1 MSIKNIINRF
11 FHTSSESRSS
21 DVTVN
26 ELAVSKEYKSLSIPD
41 DDEKAEYPFTTEEC
55 GIKVYDIPFVPE
67 DKEVFYVEYEYD
79 ENANAF
85 IKEHISEIRKELSKR
100 GIKFTYIPELSFSS
114 EEAKEVIN
122 YLRPDANFD
131 GLDTKDFANLTSSFL
146 LDYMWT
152 PANRPKISSSFA
164 WFHSELKPFNG
175 NVRIYTFDMLRF
187 DGKEALDN
195 PDDFISQIIPKLGI
209 KRQPLRFYHIDP
221 IEPESPADD
230 KFDDIDLLDDD
241 TKKELFEIQSKLNS
255 MRLLG
260 VSESLIAKFISPRP
274 KLSHITITHDFRIIL
289 NDYKNMEI
297 KMEPLV
303 KFVYILFLRHPEG
316 ILFKNM
322 ADYSRELE
330 TIYRCIKAKRND
342 IDKKLSSITQPK
354 INASIASLCN
364 PTNNSINEKCTRIK
378 EAFIKRFHD
387 SIAKNYYIQG
397 AKLSEK
403 KIVLPRELIIWEG
416 NKDEKE

>member
-11 FHTSSESRSS
+11 LHSSFESCNSARVVKESS
-21 DVTVN
+21 VDQ
-26 ELAVSKEYKSLSIPD
+26 KYQSLSIPD
-41 DDEKAEYPFTTEEC
+41 EEEKTEYPFTTEEC
-55 GIKVYDIPFVPE
+55 GIKVYDIPFLPE
-67 DKEVFYVEYEYD
+67 DKEVFYVENEYE
-79 ENANAF
+79 ENANVF
-85 IKEHISEIRKELSKR
+85 IKKHISEIREELSKR
-100 GIKFTYIPELSFSS
+100 GIKFTYFPELNFSS
-114 EEAKEVIN
+114 EEAKEVIS
-122 YLRPDANFD
+122 YLRPDTD
-131 GLDTKDFANLTSSFL
+131 CEGLDTKDLPNLTSSFL

-195 PDDFISQIIPKLGI
+195 PEDFISQIIPKLGI
-209 KRQPLRFYHIDP
+209 KRRPLVFFHIEP
-221 IEPESPADD
+221 IEPKSPADD
-230 KFDDIDLLDDD
+230 KFDDIDSLDDD
-241 TKKELFEIQSKLNS
+241 TRKELLEIQSKLDNLR
-255 MRLLG
+255 MLG
-260 VSESLIAKFISPRP
+260 ISESLIAKYISPKPR
-274 KLSHITITHDFRIIL
+274 LSHITITHDFRIIL
-289 NDYKNMEI
+289 NDYKDMEI

-303 KFVYILFLRHPEG
+303 KSVFILFLRHPEG
-316 ILFKNM
+316 ILFKNL

-342 IDKKLSSITQPK
+342 IDQKLSSIMQPK
-354 INASIASLCN
+354 ISASIASMCN

-387 SIAKNYYIQG
+387 CIAKNYYIQG
-397 AKLSEK
+397 TKLSEK

-416 NKDEKE
+416 NKDENE